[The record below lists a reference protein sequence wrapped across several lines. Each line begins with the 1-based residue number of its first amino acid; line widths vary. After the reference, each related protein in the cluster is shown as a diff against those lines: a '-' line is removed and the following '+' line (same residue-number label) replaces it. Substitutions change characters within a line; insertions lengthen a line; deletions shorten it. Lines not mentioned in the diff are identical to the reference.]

1 MKERQVSRWARRRV
15 ATHLLT
21 GVVNPVRARSAAT
34 VMYRALKSCAAQIP
48 RASLSSIFPGIE
60 QVEVRFKYSPKMG
73 GGSLSDVITLGQV
86 VKFLDA
92 RRMFEIGTFRG
103 YTTFHLALNSPADS
117 RVYTLDLPASG
128 MSEAKLE
135 LTDLQLIQKPSSGE
149 WFKNTETERKITQL
163 FGDSAIFDYS
173 AYEGTME
180 FVYVDGAHSYEY
192 AMADS
197 LTARRLL
204 APGGVIMWHDYPTYP
219 GVWLCL
225 EELAKKWLGK
235 FIWVDSTDLVTWR
248 FD

>member
-1 MKERQVSRWARRRV
+1 
-15 ATHLLT
+15 
-21 GVVNPVRARSAAT
+21 
-34 VMYRALKSCAAQIP
+34 
-48 RASLSSIFPGIE
+48 
-60 QVEVRFKYSPKMG
+60 
-73 GGSLSDVITLGQV
+73 
-86 VKFLDA
+86 
-92 RRMFEIGTFRG
+92 
-103 YTTFHLALNSPADS
+103 
-117 RVYTLDLPASG
+117 
-128 MSEAKLE
+128 

-197 LTARRLL
+197 LTARGLL

-225 EELAKKWLGK
+225 EELAKKWPGK

-248 FD
+248 SD